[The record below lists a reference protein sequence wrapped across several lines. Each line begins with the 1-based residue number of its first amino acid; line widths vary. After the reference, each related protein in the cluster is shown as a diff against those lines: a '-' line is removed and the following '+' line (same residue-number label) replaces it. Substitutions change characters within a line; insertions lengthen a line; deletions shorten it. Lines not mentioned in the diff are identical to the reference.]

1 MRAAR
6 LLIFFPTLFLI
17 AFSCVAAPRPQ
28 QVHLWD
34 SQVDS
39 LASKIAANLEKTD
52 AISFAVTNISSL
64 NATAVA
70 EIRAGLEK
78 NLQKRG
84 LRLDSSSVGEASVE
98 VALSENLYE
107 SVWAAKIRRGESER
121 VAIVSFPRAASLP
134 NASPA
139 TAISLQRQIVW
150 QESARILDF
159 AVLSD
164 TEAGGTAL
172 VTLEPLQLVLHEN
185 INSHVRLSRAFR
197 IPQANTH
204 PPRGLRGKIDLASE
218 TAELPGIKCTG
229 VLEQLARIQCVD
241 APDIRESTSSLGGKT
256 NSIGG
261 RSVEAVTLGGACGMD
276 SLLVASGTGDWT
288 VPDTIRAYTETDHQL
303 TPLGNTLEI
312 PGPVNAMWPADD
324 SKSARVISRNLQ
336 TGMYEAS
343 IVSVACNR

>member
-17 AFSCVAAPRPQ
+17 SFSCVAALRPQ
-28 QVHLWD
+28 QVHMWD
-34 SQVDS
+34 SQVDL

-52 AISFAVTNISSL
+52 AVSLAVKNLSSL
-64 NATAVA
+64 DTAAVA
-70 EIRAGLEK
+70 EIRAGLQ
-78 NLQKRG
+78 NSLQQRG
-84 LRLDSSSVGEASVE
+84 LRLVSSGGKEASVE
-98 VALSENLYE
+98 VTLSENLYE
-107 SVWAAKIRRGESER
+107 VLWAAKIRQGESER
-121 VAIVSFPRAASLP
+121 IAFVSFPRTASLP
-134 NASPA
+134 NASPEM
-139 TAISLQRQIVW
+139 AISLQREIVW
-150 QESARILDF
+150 QQSKKILDF
-159 AVLSD
+159 AVLSN

-172 VTLEPLQLVLHEN
+172 LTLEPLQLVHYEN
-185 INSHVRLSRAFR
+185 VNSHSLLSRAFR

-204 PPRGLRGKIDLASE
+204 PPRGLRGQIDLASG

-241 APDIRESTSSLGGKT
+241 GPDIQESTVSLDGKT
-256 NSIGG
+256 ISIGG

-276 SLLVASGTGDWT
+276 SLLVASGAGDWT
-288 VPDTIRAYTETDHQL
+288 VADTIRAYTEADHQL

-312 PGPVNAMWPADD
+312 PGPVLAMWPADD
-324 SKSARVISRNLQ
+324 GKSARVISRNLE